1 MTIKTSKN
9 VSVRKPRSKR
19 TPCVP
24 EDLPVVVPEESAV
37 VSEDLPVVVPEE
49 SAVVSEDLPVVSE
62 DLMFELSPEE
72 YLEESSCNLVKE
84 RPHRNEAGCYLNPLT
99 NRYVKSGTAN
109 FKKLVKEGVIV
120 V

>member
-1 MTIKTSKN
+1 MTIKTIKN
-9 VSVRKPRSKR
+9 VSVQKRRAKR
-19 TPCVP
+19 TPCEVPEDLPVVVPEDLPVVVP

-37 VSEDLPVVVPEE
+37 VP
-49 SAVVSEDLPVVSE
+49 E

-72 YLEESSCNLVKE
+72 YLEESSCKVVKE

-99 NRYVKSGTAN
+99 NRYVKAGTAN

-120 V
+120 LEQEVV